1 MAQEWAKAF
10 YSSTLWVKTR
20 GYILKRDRYVC
31 QRCGRP
37 ATVVH
42 HKVHLTK
49 DNIKNKNISLG
60 PANLE
65 SLCDDCHRI
74 EHEEERRRFNLS
86 AEQKEIRRLVKPD
99 YVFDS
104 NGNIVPRSSCPPGV
118 VEFKTPTSGPTP
130 TLLSN

>member
-74 EHEEERRRFNLS
+74 EHEEVKWVKS
-86 AEQKEIRRLVKPD
+86 A
-99 YVFDS
+99 F
-104 NGNIVPRSSCPPGV
+104 RSGRSMEAAQTNMPHCPI
-118 VEFKTPTSGPTP
+118 S
-130 TLLSN
+130 